1 MKWLTLDYIKMHSRI
16 DYSCEDSLLTIYG
29 EAAEDV
35 VLNAIN
41 RSYNGVLRVYGAIP
55 KPLYQ
60 AALMLVDLS
69 YQQRSPISSQ
79 HMSSVPYTFDVLTL
93 PYAKQTY
100 DRDFDSITY
109 VPIGTDAKIAFTFE
123 LPDDLTLSDIDFSVT
138 VYNDDA
144 ANSSLDFTKAQCIA
158 IDDDN
163 YLVIVDTDT
172 LGVGTYMLRA
182 TLQIPDTDFD
192 GGIRQE
198 VVNINPYV
206 RVTG

>member
-1 MKWLTLDYIKMHSRI
+1 MKWLTLDYIKMHLRI

-69 YQQRSPISSQ
+69 YQQRSPVTSQ
-79 HMSSVPYTFDVLTL
+79 HMSSVPYTFDILVKPYTKLTYCTDAECMSL
-93 PYAKQTY
+93 
-100 DRDFDSITY
+100 I
-109 VPIGTDAKIAFTFE
+109 PIGTDAKIEFSAD
-123 LPDDLTLSDIDFSVT
+123 LPDGLTLSDVDFTVT

-144 ANSSLDFTKAQCIA
+144 ANLSAEYTKAQCLA
-158 IDDDN
+158 VDEN
-163 YLVIVDTDT
+163 TYLVLVDTDT
-172 LGVGTYMLRA
+172 LGVGVYMLRVVFE
-182 TLQIPDTDFD
+182 IIDTDFT
-192 GGIRQE
+192 GGIRE
-198 VVNINPYV
+198 NVVYINPYT
-206 RVTG
+206 RVMG